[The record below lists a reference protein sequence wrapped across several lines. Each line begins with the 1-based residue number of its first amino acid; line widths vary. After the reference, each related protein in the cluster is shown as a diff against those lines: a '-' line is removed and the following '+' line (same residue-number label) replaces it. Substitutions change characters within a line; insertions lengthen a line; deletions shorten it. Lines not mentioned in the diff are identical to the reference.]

1 MNKNERKA
9 ANSKR
14 MQMKETKHRSLRWLH
29 KIRRIVTVFQIMD
42 LASAMDV
49 ILSFFLATLT
59 NSMQTS
65 PAAAP
70 STRRAP
76 PISFSQCHERKSV
89 PRQIKPQIGYGTM
102 PSCPL
107 MTEIHCEIV
116 ENTHNSR
123 LY

>member
-1 MNKNERKA
+1 MLQQNKTKKKMNKNERKA

-29 KIRRIVTVFQIMD
+29 KIRRIVFQIMD

-70 STRRAP
+70 STRRARMW
-76 PISFSQCHERKSV
+76 IAIFS
-89 PRQIKPQIGYGTM
+89 
-102 PSCPL
+102 
-107 MTEIHCEIV
+107 
-116 ENTHNSR
+116 
-123 LY
+123 

>member
-1 MNKNERKA
+1 MLRQNKTKKKMNKNERKVD
-9 ANSKR
+9 SKR

-29 KIRRIVTVFQIMD
+29 KIRRIVFQIMD

-70 STRRAP
+70 STRRARMW
-76 PISFSQCHERKSV
+76 IAIFS
-89 PRQIKPQIGYGTM
+89 
-102 PSCPL
+102 
-107 MTEIHCEIV
+107 
-116 ENTHNSR
+116 
-123 LY
+123 